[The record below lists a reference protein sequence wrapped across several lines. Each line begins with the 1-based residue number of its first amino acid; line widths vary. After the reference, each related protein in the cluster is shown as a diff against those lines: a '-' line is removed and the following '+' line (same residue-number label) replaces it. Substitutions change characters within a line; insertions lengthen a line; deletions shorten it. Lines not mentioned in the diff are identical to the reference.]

1 MQLDENKMKWV
12 GKISKSAKVQ
22 EEKDAVD
29 AQKTLLLD
37 QLADEREKNFATILE
52 GVQIQIGGFDEKGRV
67 QADAFYRDD
76 ADGSKTAD
84 VRDDYSGKRVTDAS
98 GKKIEGEISDAW
110 LKGKARGDDVL
121 KQPEFEKNLKAL
133 HLVEAMA
140 LPLEKATVDGK
151 DKKGKTVK
159 KPMFTKEELTAEIYD
174 PLVRRGV
181 PETFI
186 GDKHSR
192 THAMVK
198 GTFEAYGE
206 RLEKE
211 DLKGLY
217 DENKDLGLALLK
229 MCIAL
234 PGAVMTADGRQS
246 DRPVEEQLLASQ
258 QQASTDPVHVFQQ
271 NFGIKANDTGD
282 YADNLQKAVQ
292 AWALIQ
298 TVADAA
304 TEGVPEVV
312 KSTGELLGKKGAE
325 EESDEEEGE
334 GHKHH
339 DRERAKRAPL
349 LTQSVIAAVAL
360 NVGKAL
366 VKLGPA
372 GSTILGSVIKR
383 ANVTAL
389 LAKKDLKAA
398 DIKAI
403 VDLLADGIAKALDTL
418 SPGGS
423 VDLSDITQ
431 AKKDAKSA
439 LDTLDADKVVT
450 ALKDGKFEDA
460 ISAFNVVAQSAGKA
474 LESKLSKFLT
484 ANQAAMKAKASE
496 YVSEQL
502 KDAAADSKKPE
513 DKKHKEEKGHDPDWV
528 ELNGKSVC
536 FRCPSDTK
544 DVVLFAGIL
553 EMKITRMKRDTAY
566 FQLAVNIGGMAF
578 DVATNFLAPLA
589 MGGALLRM
597 TKFIFEAV
605 KRWIDYSN
613 FCDNAKAMTNAA
625 CIYSPAIKRFRD
637 DAGRQGLHYSI
648 NAACEGVK
656 IVGAIVNCTPGV
668 IGGIIASQAA
678 TGVEAVEA
686 VLYEIAKREQLSEA
700 WKTYKDAINHPE
712 NRRIAQVAI
721 RKNPTL
727 TKYAVAWGAIIEEDP
742 LVGDFMS
749 YCGVNSDNLKGNANI
764 DKVVEYLEARMPDD
778 VEVVGRRYASNA
790 DWAPSKVELTTDSWI
805 DAKTRGETQGGVAKI
820 DTSAIESA
828 LTTYQAALQKLEGGT
843 SDPPAKRKVETEAA
857 LKCLVKVSGALRAYV
872 PKDAKRGGEV
882 EAMVE
887 VKDLFL
893 SNLKLKR
900 KALKAD
906 LETIEAE
913 IKKQATAPKVSAA
926 SQP

>member
-1 MQLDENKMKWV
+1 MVLDDNKMKWV
-12 GKISKSAKVQ
+12 SKITKSAKVQ

-29 AQKTLLLD
+29 AQKALLLD
-37 QLADEREKNFATILE
+37 QLAEAREKDFATILE
-52 GVQIQIGGFDEKGRV
+52 GVQIQIGGRDEKGRI
-67 QADAFYRDD
+67 QAEAFYRED

-98 GKKIEGEISDAW
+98 GKKIEGELSDAW
-110 LKGKARGDDVL
+110 LKGKARGDEVL

-133 HLVEAMA
+133 HLVEALA

-151 DKKGKTVK
+151 DKKGKAVK

-192 THAMVK
+192 THDMVK

-234 PGAVMTADGRQS
+234 PGAVMSADGATK
-246 DRPVEEQLLASQ
+246 LLASQ
-258 QQASTDPVHVFQQ
+258 QQASTDPIHVFQQ
-271 NFGIKANDTGD
+271 NFGISANDTGD

-349 LTQSVIAAVAL
+349 LTQGVIAGVAL
-360 NVGKAL
+360 NVGRAL
-366 VKLGPA
+366 VKLGPV

-403 VDLLADGIAKALDTL
+403 VDLLADGISKALDTL
-418 SPGGS
+418 SPGGG

-474 LESKLSKFLT
+474 LESKLSKFLA

-528 ELNGKSVC
+528 EMNGKSIC

-544 DVVLFAGIL
+544 DVALFAGIL

-625 CIYSPAIKRFRD
+625 CIYSPAVKRFRD
-637 DAGRQGLHYSI
+637 DAARQGLYYSI

-678 TGVEAVEA
+678 TGVEAVTA
-686 VLYEIAKREQLSEA
+686 VLYEIAKREQLAEA

-742 LVGDFMS
+742 LVGDFMA
-749 YCGVNSDNLKGNANI
+749 YCGVNADNLKGNAGI

-778 VEVVGRRYASNA
+778 IEVVGRRYAANA
-790 DWAPSKVELTTDSWI
+790 DWAPAKVELTTDSWI
-805 DAKTRGETQGGVAKI
+805 DAKARGETEGGVAKI

-828 LTTYQAALQKLEGGT
+828 LTTYEAALQKLEDAKT
-843 SDPPAKRKVETEAA
+843 DPPAKRKTETEAV

-882 EAMVE
+882 EGMVE

-913 IKKQATAPKVSAA
+913 IKKQATAPKASAA
-926 SQP
+926 SHP